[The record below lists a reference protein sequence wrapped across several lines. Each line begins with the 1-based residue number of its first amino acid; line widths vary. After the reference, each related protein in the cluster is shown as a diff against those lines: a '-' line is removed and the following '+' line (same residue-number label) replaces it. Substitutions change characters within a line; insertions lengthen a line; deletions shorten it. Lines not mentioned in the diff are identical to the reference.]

1 MSGAS
6 LQSHRIALPI
16 RCSHAVEFSG
26 LLTTLIAMQRFLT
39 ATAGIMA
46 IVCCLA
52 LGACKKKDD
61 PTARR
66 GTASFMVEVLAV
78 KPQPFK
84 ETLFA
89 TGTLRARESVT
100 MKAERAGVVKE
111 VKFEE
116 GKPVKA
122 GEVLLVIDD
131 SELQAQL
138 TSAKAQLELA
148 AATEKRDREL
158 LQTNKLIS
166 EAAYDQSRAN
176 LHIAEAAVELIEAQL
191 KKTRVVAP
199 FDGIAGLREVSIGAY
214 MIPGTPI
221 GSFQDVSALKL
232 DFTLPE
238 RYLPNLR
245 SARTVNIRV
254 AGASEPIKG
263 EVYAIEPSI
272 DVATRSL
279 LIRAIVP
286 NENQRLLPGAF
297 AEVEVVLGEMRDA
310 ILVPPIAL
318 IPGLKQQK
326 VYIHRNGQVEEREV
340 QTGLRTAD
348 HVQILKGLQPGEEL
362 ITTGILQLRP
372 GDRVQVRAARGSN
385 QSAAAATNE

>member
-1 MSGAS
+1 
-6 LQSHRIALPI
+6 
-16 RCSHAVEFSG
+16 
-26 LLTTLIAMQRFLT
+26 
-39 ATAGIMA
+39 
-46 IVCCLA
+46 
-52 LGACKKKDD
+52 
-61 PTARR
+61 
-66 GTASFMVEVLAV
+66 MVEVLAV